1 MEYLQFTNFRNN
13 SKKYFER
20 IQNGDSF
27 IIIRKG
33 VPVARI
39 LPFKQ
44 NLQGWK
50 RPVSRIK
57 LRKEDKTTTD
67 FLSEERNER

>member
-13 SKKYFER
+13 SKKYFEK
-20 IQNGDSF
+20 IENGDSF

-67 FLSEERNER
+67 FLAEERNER

>member
-13 SKKYFER
+13 SKKYFEK

-39 LPFKQ
+39 LPFKENQ
-44 NLQGWK
+44 QGWK
-50 RPVSRIK
+50 RNVPRVK
-57 LRKEDKTTTD
+57 LKNEEKTTTD
-67 FLSEERNER
+67 FLNEERNER